1 MTRAALA
8 LATLLT
14 LTLNG
19 SLASAAAQPLACTR
33 DGVCVISLR
42 MLAPPPHRPANLA
55 ERVAYVIP
63 VDGRR

>member
-14 LTLNG
+14 LMLNG
-19 SLASAAAQPLACTR
+19 SLASAAATPLACTT

-42 MLAPPPHRPANLA
+42 MLSPPPRRPENLA
-55 ERVAYVIP
+55 ERVAFVIP
-63 VDGRR
+63 VSGRR